1 MLAFYIARVGNMVI
15 LGGERNTLGGTKR
28 KSLYIL
34 LRKIAIMTLHVA
46 HGPLRNPKRIF
57 LSQPPTFFSTFQ
69 VFFFA
74 LEKIFLKVFSEFIFF
89 EKNFEI
95 CIPNLN

>member
-1 MLAFYIARVGNMVI
+1 MII

-34 LRKIAIMTLHVA
+34 LRKIAIKTLHVA